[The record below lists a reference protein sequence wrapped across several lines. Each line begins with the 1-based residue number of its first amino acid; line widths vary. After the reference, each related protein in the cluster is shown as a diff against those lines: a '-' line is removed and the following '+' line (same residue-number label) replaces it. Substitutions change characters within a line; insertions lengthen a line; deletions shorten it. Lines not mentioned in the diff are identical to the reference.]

1 MINKILLQS
10 NQTINEAC
18 HKNCICG
25 NNSITSI
32 EVSIFFS
39 LILSYFCF
47 FVPAFRPCQGRLRR
61 QAFRN
66 IYCYKQ
72 KGNLNTRKQMILT
85 FLLRNTSAHNQ
96 EIPDHLFCF
105 ALEGNEERLTQI
117 HLSRHSDLLVLQLTG
132 FEEF

>member
-1 MINKILLQS
+1 MV
-10 NQTINEAC
+10 
-18 HKNCICG
+18 HKNIG
-25 NNSITSI
+25 NPS
-32 EVSIFFS
+32 EEK
-39 LILSYFCF
+39 LCH
-47 FVPAFRPCQGRLRR
+47 
-61 QAFRN
+61 
-66 IYCYKQ
+66 
-72 KGNLNTRKQMILT
+72 T